1 MKHGVDAFSFVILEE
16 CPKELL
22 NERETWWIAEL
33 GTLAPGGYNLT
44 GGGGAATVVSAETRA
59 KTSASLKGTTR
70 SPETLAK
77 MSASMK
83 GKNKGKPSLLKGRT
97 LSPETREKMSAA
109 KLGNISTKGKTRS
122 PEAIAASVEGRR
134 RAKAARAA
142 AAETSSYSE
151 PLLEALQSLR
161 TDKQY
166 VAMDSGSTPPA
177 GPPSVVAPSLEELEF
192 LCGLL

>member
-1 MKHGVDAFSFVILEE
+1 M
-16 CPKELL
+16 
-22 NERETWWIAEL
+22 R
-33 GTLAPGGYNLT
+33 
-44 GGGGAATVVSAETRA
+44 
-59 KTSASLKGTTR
+59 
-70 SPETLAK
+70 
-77 MSASMK
+77 
-83 GKNKGKPSLLKGRT
+83 
-97 LSPETREKMSAA
+97 AA

-166 VAMDSGSTPPA
+166 VAMDSGSTPPSA
-177 GPPSVVAPSLEELEF
+177 SPSPTLEELDALLKEWE
-192 LCGLL
+192 GL